1 MKFRGTKAAL
11 AVLVSGALMLGACTS
26 GEDPDAENSSPR
38 STGYE
43 ITVTGSLSL
52 IEIGRASCRERV

>member
-26 GEDPDAENSSPR
+26 GEDPDAENSSP
-38 STGYE
+38 GAAE
-43 ITVTGSLSL
+43 TVVGGGDPCIRDAGIKET
-52 IEIGRASCRERV
+52 AD